1 MVPCFEERKRVYVTR
16 LGASQIMPFP
26 PRSGTVPGTFAESLR
41 GRWFWWGSAIIN
53 AFFAGLW
60 SYAAFRDDWEWQSA
74 NLVFSGLAIAWWAL
88 VSWTY
93 VVILF
98 RPRHSARSLDQ
109 AFLQHSATG
118 SVPAEVG
125 AFIPGSARISAA
137 IACVALA
144 WTIAFTLFAVAA
156 ETGWRIFWIVCASLV
171 AVVFVDKAFNVK
183 PRWLLLSPE
192 YLYASGSRQTAGLRW
207 SEIGRTEF
215 VQGHD
220 GLMVLRIHPKPGTS
234 ITVTRRHPFT
244 LTRRQAIDVEAAT
257 FDLDPLLLFVAI
269 LAYTDFPH
277 LRAELEGPTAP
288 DRLTDPSVLLA
299 GVDLRTDL
307 KNFRPERPKH

>member
-1 MVPCFEERKRVYVTR
+1 MFLRSR
-16 LGASQIMPFP
+16 
-26 PRSGTVPGTFAESLR
+26 PRPVPGTFAEAVR
-41 GRWFWWGSAIIN
+41 GRWFWWGAVIIN
-53 AFFAGLW
+53 IFFAGLW
-60 SYAAFRDDWEWQSA
+60 SYAAFIDGWEWPSA
-74 NLVFSGLAIAWWAL
+74 TLVFSGLAIAWWAL
-88 VSWTY
+88 VGWSY
-93 VVILF
+93 VVILY
-98 RPRHSARSLDQ
+98 RPRHSAQSLDQ
-109 AFLQHSATG
+109 AFLHFSATG
-118 SVPAEVG
+118 SGTHPGLPAEAG

-137 IACVALA
+137 IACLALA
-144 WTIAFTLFAVAA
+144 WTVAFSLFAVAA
-156 ETGWRIFWIVCASLV
+156 ETGWRIFWIVCAALV
-171 AVVFVDKAFNVK
+171 AVAFVDKLFSVE

-192 YLYASGSRQTAGLRW
+192 HFYASGSRQAAGLRW

-277 LRAELEGPTAP
+277 LRAELKGPTAP
-288 DRLTDPSVLLA
+288 DRLTDPSVPME
-299 GVDLRTDL
+299 GVDLRTGL
-307 KNFRPERPKH
+307 KNFRPERPKN